1 MPTAEGQD
9 PLDLI
14 RLPELVQ
21 DLVHGDWIQS
31 SLMVDECV
39 VAVLVTILTETDYGQ
54 DVLDIVG
61 TGHE

>member
-14 RLPELVQ
+14 CLPEIVQ

-39 VAVLVTILTETDYGQ
+39 VAVLVAVFIEANDGQ
-54 DVLDIVG
+54 DVFDSVG
-61 TGHE
+61 TGHR

>member
-9 PLDLI
+9 PFDLI
-14 RLPELVQ
+14 RLPKVVQ
-21 DLVHGDWIQS
+21 DLVHGDRIQS
-31 SLMVDECV
+31 SLMVNECV